1 MIEHKQQTNNKLNKL
16 LHIAVLIVTG
26 IFLAGSTSHA
36 QKNPYD
42 LPMACVGSVEEYWVK
57 GFNGISDFDWHITDP
72 DGNALDENLYTVI
85 NRGDSILVSWNES
98 LPGGIYTFHVTEH
111 TDYGCT
117 GEPWEQNIVL
127 NSPTINFPWDGAPES
142 VAVCF
147 GSEAE
152 LDPGNYEQYLWQD
165 DYTGQIYYT
174 GEAGTYQVQLIDSDY
189 SCSYQDFDVTIYDL
203 PEVDLGPDTVLF
215 GAQTLT
221 LDVSD
226 PNIMY
231 YDWSTGETSPWI
243 EVEGGLGQQYVSVTV
258 TDINQCTASDEIF
271 IDAADYRSLRIP
283 KAFTPNGDGANDTWI
298 FPAPSE
304 QGSHLYP
311 YLDDVEVRIFNRWGN
326 MVWQS
331 SGMFTEWDGRDLGGR
346 ALPMD
351 SYHYIIR
358 IKVDGKVFVYKGSI
372 TIVR

>member
-1 MIEHKQQTNNKLNKL
+1 MNKL

-26 IFLAGSTSHA
+26 IFLAGSISQA
-36 QKNPYD
+36 QENPYD

-57 GFNGISDFDWHITDP
+57 GFNGISDFDWQITDP
-72 DGNALDENLYTVI
+72 DGNPLDENLYTII
-85 NRGDSILVSWNES
+85 NRGDSVLVSWDES
-98 LPGGIYTFHVTEH
+98 LPGGIYTFKVTEH

-117 GEPWEQNIVL
+117 GDPWEQNIVL
-127 NSPTINFPWDGAPES
+127 NSPQINFPWDGAPES

-147 GSEAE
+147 GDEAE
-152 LDPGNYEQYLWQD
+152 LDPGDYEQYLWQD

-189 SCSYQDFDVTIYDL
+189 SCSYQDFDVTIHDL
-203 PEVDLGPDTVLF
+203 PEVDLGSDTVLF

-226 PNIMY
+226 PDIQF

-243 EVEGGLGQQYVSVTV
+243 EVEGGFGQQHISVTV
-258 TDINQCTASDEIF
+258 TDINQCEASDTIF
-271 IDAADYRSLRIP
+271 IDAADYSSLRIP
-283 KAFTPNGDGANDTWI
+283 KAFTPNGDGANDTWV

-304 QGSHLYP
+304 EGSHLYP
-311 YLDDVEVRIFNRWGN
+311 YLDDVDVRVFNRWGN
-326 MVWQS
+326 LVWQS
-331 SGMFTEWDGRDLGGR
+331 SGMFQEWDGRDLGGR
-346 ALPMD
+346 PLPMD

-358 IKVDGKVFVYKGSI
+358 LNVDGKVFVYKGSV